1 MVVGGGRVDGVD
13 GVNAVS
19 VECVLDVGVEY
30 DRPFACRYICWL
42 LWQGQAYTLQ
52 LDTVTS
58 RIRTKR
64 KGFHG
69 TLTWNG

>member
-1 MVVGGGRVDGVD
+1 MIAPLLV
-13 GVNAVS
+13 
-19 VECVLDVGVEY
+19 
-30 DRPFACRYICWL
+30 PYIRWL